1 MYDAFNALNFGLPF
15 SCDVRVAGDSALT
28 GMHYS
33 RFGTFA
39 AFNFAGYESNAAGA
53 AVAGAAIVRQVDTT
67 FQCRIQQQL
76 AIGGHETLAV
86 NRYLVM
92 NCQWMIP
99 CRVFFQVSSANMV
112 CFAATIWREGDACR
126 SSLY

>member
-53 AVAGAAIVRQVDTT
+53 AVAGAAIVWQLDAA
-67 FQCRIQQQL
+67 IQGGVQKQL
-76 AIGGHETLAV
+76 AVGRQKTLAV

-92 NCQWMIP
+92 NCH
-99 CRVFFQVSSANMV
+99 
-112 CFAATIWREGDACR
+112 
-126 SSLY
+126 